1 MAVDL
6 HDSKLIR
13 KIGNV
18 DSINRINAKYQ
29 ETETMI
35 KFKRM
40 KNRKTATS
48 VKDICSTSYIDDKV
62 ENRTPLTD
70 DTCEQT
76 TTDPVNTDFDIACEH
91 TNTDPADTGE
101 HTTTHHDDIFSS
113 LLHF

>member
-29 ETETMI
+29 ETEPMI

-48 VKDICSTSYIDDKV
+48 VRYM
-62 ENRTPLTD
+62 
-70 DTCEQT
+70 
-76 TTDPVNTDFDIACEH
+76 FY
-91 TNTDPADTGE
+91 
-101 HTTTHHDDIFSS
+101 F
-113 LLHF
+113 LH

>member
-1 MAVDL
+1 MPNTRKQNQWLDL
-6 HDSKLIR
+6 KGW
-13 KIGNV
+13 KIGKLQHL
-18 DSINRINAKYQ
+18 SK
-29 ETETMI
+29 
-35 KFKRM
+35 
-40 KNRKTATS
+40 
-48 VKDICSTSYIDDKV
+48 ICSTSYIDDKV

-76 TTDPVNTDFDIACEH
+76 TTDLDIVYEH

>member
-29 ETETMI
+29 ETEPMI
-35 KFKRM
+35 RFKRM
-40 KNRKTATS
+40 KNWKTATS

-76 TTDPVNTDFDIACEH
+76 TTDLDIVYEH